1 MITVSEA
8 REIIQSRLVQ
18 FGSEAIETT
27 TASGRIL
34 QQDIKTDRPLPPYHR
49 VTMDGIAIRFDSYD
63 SGHIAFKID
72 GVAAAGSAQLTLK
85 NDNHCL
91 EVMTGAV
98 LPQNTDTVIR
108 YEDVDIQDQLAVL
121 HDITITK
128 QQNVHFQGSD
138 RSEGEIVVTAGT
150 VISPIEIGIA
160 ASTGHSTL
168 LVSAHP
174 KVAIISTG
182 DELVNIEES
191 PHTFQI
197 RRSNVHMIQT
207 ALDDLHIS
215 SIRYHLLDNYDEVV
229 RSLKNLVQ
237 TYDVLILSGGVSK
250 GKFDF
255 LPKALDELGVSKL
268 FHKIKQRPGKPFW
281 FGELEGQCTVFAL
294 PGNPVSSFMCTM
306 NYILPWFSSSLNRQ
320 TKVDTHAILSS
331 DIQFKPDLTYYP
343 IVQLKSSD
351 KGELLA
357 DPVNNNGSGDFA
369 SLADGN
375 AFLELPRG
383 QNLYEK
389 GSIFRCLIYRN
400 IYNS

>member
-1 MITVSEA
+1 MITVNEA
-8 REIIQSRLVQ
+8 REIIQSKLVQ
-18 FGSEAIETT
+18 FGTESIDTKQAL
-27 TASGRIL
+27 GRIL

-49 VTMDGIAIRFDSYD
+49 VTMDGIAIRFDSYQ
-63 SGHIAFKID
+63 SGKTQFKIE
-72 GVAAAGSAQLTLK
+72 GVAAAGSAQHTLVD
-85 NDNHCL
+85 DNNCL

-98 LPQNTDTVIR
+98 LPKNTDTVIR
-108 YEDVDIQDQLAVL
+108 YEDVEIKDQLAVL
-121 HDITITK
+121 HDITITN

-138 RSEGEIVVTAGT
+138 RSEGQTVVKSGT
-150 VISPIEIGIA
+150 IMSPIEIGIA

-168 LVSAHP
+168 LVSQHP

-182 DELVNIEES
+182 DELVNIEDS
-191 PHTFQI
+191 PEPYQI

-207 ALDDLHIS
+207 ALADLLIS
-215 SIRYHLLDNYDEVV
+215 ATRYHLHDNYDEVV
-229 RSLKNLVQ
+229 SSLKDLVQ

-281 FGELEGQCTVFAL
+281 FGELDGQCTVFAL
-294 PGNPVSSFMCTM
+294 PGNPVSSFMCTV
-306 NYILPWFSSSLNRQ
+306 NYILPWFSASLKRQ
-320 TKVDTHAILSS
+320 ASQDTYAVLSA

-343 IVQLKSSD
+343 IVKVMSNE
-351 KGELLA
+351 KGSLLA
-357 DPVNNNGSGDFA
+357 EPINNNGSGDFA

-383 QNLYEK
+383 KTRYTAGNA
-389 GSIFRCLIYRN
+389 FRCLFYRK